1 MGLLDTN
8 IPSMITAG
16 QSFGEN
22 VSMYRSTL
30 AQAEQAAQAA
40 QAFHQGESAVAYQQT
55 HARFIETANK
65 VSTLLAVAEA
75 NVHEGAATYTTV
87 DAQAADGY
95 AIPL

>member
-8 IPSMITAG
+8 VPAMITAG
-16 QSFGEN
+16 HSFGEN

-40 QAFHQGESAVAYQQT
+40 QGFHQGESAVAYQQA

-65 VSTLLAVAEA
+65 VSTLLSTAEA
-75 NVHEGAATYTTV
+75 HIHEGAGTYTTV
-87 DAQAADGY
+87 DSSAADGY
-95 AIPL
+95 SIPL